1 MVLRLSILAQRACRA
16 STLLPLVLLAA
27 CGHVTQA
34 PSVAA
39 PEAVFTVQAPGQRQ
53 LLRVLT
59 RSPTCPAVR
68 FDARAAQ
75 AMATRATPA
84 TLPLRDTGQAGGKP
98 AVMDVMSC
106 ELPWPAGVRQAEVAG
121 QRLAAP
127 HADIRRILI
136 VADTGCRMKASENAF
151 QDCHDA
157 VKWPWAE
164 VARSA
169 AAKAPDLVIH
179 IGDIHYR
186 ESPCPSGNAGC
197 ADSPWGYG
205 FDAWQADFFQPARP
219 LLAAAPWLFVRGNHE
234 SCNRAGQGWFRFL
247 DAQPWSDARSCND
260 AALDAQA
267 DFSEPWAMA
276 IAPDTQLLIFDSS
289 KTSGKPYT
297 AKDAAWAKYAANLDT
312 LEQLVR
318 DKPQSFFL
326 SHHPL
331 LAFAPVNGTDR
342 IKPGGTA
349 GLQSVMAERRPDRFF
364 ADGIS
369 LALHGHVHLFESL
382 SFRSA
387 HPATLVLGNAGS
399 ANEGRAPLT
408 VPTGAAP
415 WPGAEL
421 EDYIA
426 RSEYGFATL
435 DRVNAQDGSQWLL
448 TEYTTKGQAVI
459 SCDVGKGK
467 SRCRKLDTPAP

>member
-1 MVLRLSILAQRACRA
+1 MFLTRFFALPRARLAGA
-16 STLLPLVLLAA
+16 LLPVLLAA
-27 CGHVTQA
+27 CGQRA
-34 PSVAA
+34 PAPAATA
-39 PEAVFTVQAPGQRQ
+39 PEAVVTVQAAGSQN

-59 RSPTCPAVR
+59 RTASCPAVR
-68 FDARAAQ
+68 FDAGQAQTMAVRAV
-75 AMATRATPA
+75 PA
-84 TLPLRDTGQAGGKP
+84 TLPLRDTGQADGKP
-98 AVMDVMSC
+98 AVMDVLTC
-106 ELPWPAGVRQAEVAG
+106 ELRWPLGAKQAEVAG
-121 QRLAAP
+121 QRIAGP

-136 VADTGCRMKASENAF
+136 VADTGCRMKASENFF
-151 QDCHDA
+151 QDCNDA

-164 VARSA
+164 IARSA

-186 ESPCPSGNAGC
+186 ESPCPAGNAGC
-197 ADSPWGYG
+197 ANSPWGYG
-205 FDAWQADFFQPARP
+205 FDTWQADFFNPARP

-247 DAQPWSDARSCND
+247 DVQPWTEARSCND
-260 AALDAQA
+260 ASLDAQA
-267 DFSEPWAMA
+267 DFTDPWALP
-276 IAPDTQLLIFDSS
+276 IAPDTQLLVFDSS

-297 AKDAAWAKYAANLDT
+297 PKDAAWGKYSANLDT
-312 LEQLVR
+312 LERLAR

-349 GLQSVMAERRPDRFF
+349 GLQSVMAQRRPDRFF
-364 ADGIS
+364 ADGIN

-408 VPTGAAP
+408 VPAGATPYA
-415 WPGAEL
+415 GADL
-421 EDYIA
+421 EDYVA
-426 RSEYGFATL
+426 RTEFGFATL

-448 TEYTTKGQAVI
+448 TEYTTKGQPVI
-459 SCDVGKGK
+459 SCDVGRGK